1 MKVTIKGSYTIL
13 GKIHSGA
20 EEFPIRINCPPDTG
34 PEIVLKINPEEQS
47 VEAFGD
53 FDVSDEFWDV
63 LSKKVSVQ
71 EIPDNIEKEASS
83 IRTHLT
89 TSTKRVLNAI
99 KYCFKHIEL
108 EEELFSIKGTFWS
121 IDKKVWEIFPGSK
134 ISAVFSTRS
143 FKSLNKE
150 SVQLLQEYL
159 ANGPD
164 PFVALCFLHRA
175 KKERNPKYRW
185 IDTTIAAELAI
196 KEFLIQFKPEIEPV
210 LLEVPSPPLHKLYGS
225 ILESYTGQ
233 RSPRLKEIA
242 KGARVRNLLVHRP
255 EKIKIDDQES
265 INYVG
270 HVEAAIGHLL
280 NILHPTYYQRHLFV
294 DHYAGVVHHTA

>member
-13 GKIHSGA
+13 GKIHSDA
-20 EEFPIRINCPPDTG
+20 KEFPVRINCPPETE
-34 PEIVLKINPEEQS
+34 PEIILEINPKEQS

-53 FDVSDEFWDV
+53 FDISDEFWGV
-63 LSKKVSVQ
+63 LSNKESVQ
-71 EIPDNIEKEASS
+71 EIPDSIEKEASS

-89 TSTKRVLNAI
+89 TSAKRVLNAI
-99 KYCFKHIEL
+99 KYCLKHIEL
-108 EEELFSIKGTFWS
+108 EEELLGIKGTFWS
-121 IDKKVWEIFPGSK
+121 IDKKNWQGFPGGQLSM
-134 ISAVFSTRS
+134 VFSGRS
-143 FKSLNKE
+143 IEALNKK
-150 SVQLLQEYL
+150 SAKLLEEYL
-159 ANGPD
+159 VKGPE
-164 PFVALCFLHRA
+164 PFLALSFLHRA
-175 KKERNPKYRW
+175 KRERNPKYRW
-185 IDTTIAAELAI
+185 IDATIAAELAI

-242 KGARVRNLLVHRP
+242 EGARVRNLLVHRP
-255 EKIKIDDQES
+255 EKIRIDDQDS

-280 NILHPTYYQRHLFV
+280 NILHPTYYQRNLFV
-294 DHYAGVVHHTA
+294 DHHAA

>member
-1 MKVTIKGSYTIL
+1 MKVTIKGSYSIL
-13 GKIHSGA
+13 GKINSDA
-20 EEFPIRINCPPDTG
+20 EEFPIRINCPPGTG
-34 PEIVLKINPEEQS
+34 PEIVLEINPEEQS

-53 FDVSDEFWDV
+53 FDISKEFWDF

-71 EIPDNIEKEASS
+71 AIPDSIEKEASS

-89 TSTKRVLNAI
+89 TSAKRVLNAI
-99 KYCFKHIEL
+99 KYCLKHIEL

-121 IDKKVWEIFPGSK
+121 IDKKNWQGFPGSQL
-134 ISAVFSTRS
+134 SVVFSARS
-143 FKSLNKE
+143 FEALNKK
-150 SVQLLQEYL
+150 SARLLEDYL
-159 ANGPD
+159 VKGPE
-164 PFVALCFLHRA
+164 PFLSLSFLHRA
-175 KKERNPKYRW
+175 KRERNPKYRW
-185 IDTTIAAELAI
+185 IDATIAAELAI

-242 KGARVRNLLVHRP
+242 EGARIRNLLVHRP
-255 EKIKIDDQES
+255 EKINIGNQES

-280 NILHPTYYQRHLFV
+280 NILYPTLYQRHLFV
-294 DHYAGVVHHTA
+294 DHHDA